1 MNITGDKKKE
11 SEIVNALE
19 KKLREQEINLDV
31 EKQQYAYVWSKLF

>member
-1 MNITGDKKKE
+1 MNITGEKKKE
-11 SEIVNALE
+11 SETVNALE